1 METPLPSQTQ
11 KADPTLTR
19 LSRDI
24 RLGCY
29 FDRFNGD
36 FSKNTDEN
44 NIDYDPKLYVKDTSW
59 TPLPSNDK
67 IDARFNLFSKTLRKH
82 HHSLPTKKN
91 FNVTPHENY
100 LIKTLAARTDLI
112 EGSTDKNCGPFI
124 RPRPNYIRDC
134 LNGHILKTQYYKLLS
149 EAELHSHL
157 KSMQTKLADLYSTHR
172 AILPEQHQK
181 YFDRSFALIDASPK
195 RIAQFYG
202 LYKVH
207 KKELAVRPVIS
218 CCGTYAQIYSK
229 YIDHWLKKIVHS
241 ILPTYLKNADTLIE
255 ELGTKFPSKLPASA
269 RLFSIDAI
277 GMYSNID
284 TDHGI
289 TVARNFF
296 EKFADRLPED
306 CPTAFVLDAL
316 ELIMRNNIF
325 QFGDTNWL
333 QLIGCAMGTS
343 AAVNYAYIYIGLLEM
358 TELIDDFKAHLLFY
372 RRYIDD
378 GLGIWNCG
386 IPNSAEQ
393 FKLFLARLNNW
404 GKLRWT
410 CTGFVSSVVFLDLTI
425 SIRDRHLHYQTY
437 QKEHNLYLYIP
448 PLSAHPKEMIRGLI
462 FGRLRT
468 YYKHNT
474 DYTDYCN
481 MAFLLAQRL
490 LERGWTWNT
499 IKPIFNDAH
508 NRITGLVPAPSRPYR
523 GQPLF
528 IHTVYHP
535 RGLQRQDLRHIF
547 NQHLGDQIPN
557 QLIIAMSRPKNLKDR
572 LIHSTLPPVTGCNPS
587 DFLDD

>member
-1 METPLPSQTQ
+1 M
-11 KADPTLTR
+11 
-19 LSRDI
+19 SRDI
-24 RLGCY
+24 RLGCH
-29 FDRFNGD
+29 FGKFNGD
-36 FSKNTDEN
+36 LTVTKTDYE
-44 NIDYDPKLYVKDTSW
+44 PKLYIKSTTW
-59 TPLPSNDK
+59 TPLASNEK
-67 IDARFNLFSKTLRKH
+67 IEARFDQFAKALQRRH
-82 HHSLPTKKN
+82 EGLPTTKN

-100 LIKTLAARTDLI
+100 IIKTLAASTNLI

-124 RPRPNYIRDC
+124 RPRPDYIRDC
-134 LNGHILKTQYYKLLS
+134 LNGHLLKTQYYKLLS
-149 EAELHSHL
+149 EAEMHSTL
-157 KSMQTKLADLYSTHR
+157 KSMKAKLADLYSTHR
-172 AILPEQHQK
+172 ATLPEQHQQ
-181 YFDRSFALIDASPK
+181 YFDRSFSLIDASPK

-229 YIDHWLKKIVHS
+229 YVDYWLKKIVHS
-241 ILPTYLKNADTLIE
+241 ILPTYLKNADTLID
-255 ELGTKFPSKLPASA
+255 ELSTKFPSKLPASA

-289 TVARNFF
+289 AVARSFF
-296 EKFADRLPED
+296 RKFANRLPED
-306 CPTAFVLDAL
+306 CPTEFVLDAL

-325 QFGDTNWL
+325 QFGNTNWL

-358 TELIDDFKAHLLFY
+358 TGLIDDFKAYLLFY
-372 RRYIDD
+372 RRFIDD
-378 GLGIWNCG
+378 GLGVWNCG

-393 FKLFLARLNNW
+393 FKLFMARINSW

-425 SIRDRHLHYQTY
+425 SIRDRHLHYKTY

-474 DYTDYCN
+474 DYTDYQE
-481 MAFLLAQRL
+481 MAVLLAQRL
-490 LERGWTWNT
+490 IARGWDWNY
-499 IKPIFNDAH
+499 IKSIFNDAH
-508 NRITGLVPAPSRPYR
+508 NRITGLVPRPIRPYR
-523 GQPLF
+523 GQPLI

-535 RGLQRQDLRHIF
+535 RGLQRQDLRNIF

-557 QLIIAMSRPKNLKDR
+557 QVIISMSRPKNLKDR
-572 LIHSTLPPVTGCNPS
+572 LVHSTLPPVPGCNPS
-587 DFLDD
+587 DFINN